1 MNEKL
6 ERWWLHIILSQRCN
20 LSSEDLLPFLCYIVS
35 HSEKDTKWTQ
45 LVNIIKKK
53 FDIPLY
59 PGAQLDFVSHVGLWA
74 ICLWYFICHP
84 NTKEVNIIFLLG
96 TQKLR
101 NYIWRF
107 SCNLSLT
114 EKWFHWNMTTSGS
127 GDYPCY
133 PKRFFKGDNESI
145 PKYDPL
151 LSARLDI
158 AVPLRNA
165 VLLFD
170 SFSYGI
176 TCCKHVLRG
185 LSSGE
190 ISGVDGNMIFL
201 CLISHLPSSQK
212 VLPKLL

>member
-1 MNEKL
+1 
-6 ERWWLHIILSQRCN
+6 
-20 LSSEDLLPFLCYIVS
+20 
-35 HSEKDTKWTQ
+35 
-45 LVNIIKKK
+45 
-53 FDIPLY
+53 
-59 PGAQLDFVSHVGLWA
+59 
-74 ICLWYFICHP
+74 
-84 NTKEVNIIFLLG
+84 
-96 TQKLR
+96 
-101 NYIWRF
+101 
-107 SCNLSLT
+107 
-114 EKWFHWNMTTSGS
+114 MTTSGS

-190 ISGVDGNMIFL
+190 ISGVDGNMNFL
-201 CLISHLPSSQK
+201 CLIFHLPSSQK